1 MKSKREQRG
10 KTRKD
15 AAVNLDRDLG
25 FYSEI
30 IGDGEMIPSDFRF
43 KSITQTAPLRRDC
56 EAAKTEAAGRP
67 VRRRWQESRCGL
79 FLTGSRGFNSEG

>member
-1 MKSKREQRG
+1 MQSKREQGG

-15 AAVNLDRDLG
+15 ADVNLDRGLG
-25 FYSEI
+25 FYFEI
-30 IGDGEMIPSDFRF
+30 IRDGEMIPSDFSF

-67 VRRRWQESRCGL
+67 VRRLWQESRYRL
-79 FLTGSRGFNSEG
+79 FLTGPRG

>member
-1 MKSKREQRG
+1 MKSKREQGG

-15 AAVNLDRDLG
+15 AAVNLDWDLG

-30 IGDGEMIPSDFRF
+30 IRDGEMIPSDFSF

-56 EAAKTEAAGRP
+56 EAGLLR
-67 VRRRWQESRCGL
+67 VFVFLSL
-79 FLTGSRGFNSEG
+79 FLFPKLQK

>member
-30 IGDGEMIPSDFRF
+30 IGDGRMIPSDFRF
-43 KSITQTAPLRRDC
+43 KSISTTFTLLRRDC
-56 EAAKTEAAGRP
+56 EAANRS
-67 VRRRWQESRCGL
+67 SRE
-79 FLTGSRGFNSEG
+79 NS

>member
-1 MKSKREQRG
+1 MRRDEVKEEQRG

-30 IGDGEMIPSDFRF
+30 IGDGEMIPSDFRLVR
-43 KSITQTAPLRRDC
+43 ITQTAPLRRDC

-67 VRRRWQESRCGL
+67 VRRLWQESRCGL
-79 FLTGSRGFNSEG
+79 F